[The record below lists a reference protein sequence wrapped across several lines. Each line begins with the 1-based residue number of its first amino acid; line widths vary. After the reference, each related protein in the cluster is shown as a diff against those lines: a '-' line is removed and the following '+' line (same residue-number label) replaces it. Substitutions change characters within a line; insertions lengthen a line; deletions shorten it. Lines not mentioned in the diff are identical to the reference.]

1 MKLRPLAGLFTLL
14 LAFPPS
20 SFFAQEG
27 FSPGR
32 LARMQE
38 AITASVD
45 RQEYAGVNVVVARH
59 GQTVFAESFGHRN
72 QEDHQLMQPDTIF
85 WIASMTKP
93 VTAVAVMMLYEE
105 GRFLLED
112 PVSKYLPAFAEIKVL
127 ASEEDPAGQTIPAA
141 RAITIRQLLVHTSGL
156 FNFKAYPPANMHAEL
171 TLESWVNHAAAAP
184 LAHQPGDAW
193 RYGLSYEI
201 LARLVEIWSG
211 QSFDAFLKE
220 RIFQP
225 LNMPDTDFYVPADKI
240 SRLAKTY
247 RLNAQGI
254 VEPLERK
261 SVPLQTPAFLSG
273 GAGLFST
280 IGDFQRFAQMLLNGG
295 TLGDQRLLSSATVEY
310 MLQNHVPADVM
321 GPNGPNGR
329 KGFGMGLGG
338 YVLIEPAAYEDLSV
352 KGEFNGAGVDGTFY
366 WIDRQ
371 NGLVGL
377 WFAARFPQVQTTL
390 KRFKV
395 QVYQAL
401 ED

>member
-127 ASEEDPAGQTIPAA
+127 ASEEDPAGQTI
-141 RAITIRQLLVHTSGL
+141 R
-156 FNFKAYPPANMHAEL
+156 
-171 TLESWVNHAAAAP
+171 P
-184 LAHQPGDAW
+184 LAPSPSASCW
-193 RYGLSYEI
+193 CTPRACS
-201 LARLVEIWSG
+201 
-211 QSFDAFLKE
+211 
-220 RIFQP
+220 
-225 LNMPDTDFYVPADKI
+225 T
-240 SRLAKTY
+240 SRPIHPPTCMRSSHWK
-247 RLNAQGI
+247 
-254 VEPLERK
+254 
-261 SVPLQTPAFLSG
+261 
-273 GAGLFST
+273 AG
-280 IGDFQRFAQMLLNGG
+280 
-295 TLGDQRLLSSATVEY
+295 
-310 MLQNHVPADVM
+310 
-321 GPNGPNGR
+321 
-329 KGFGMGLGG
+329 
-338 YVLIEPAAYEDLSV
+338 
-352 KGEFNGAGVDGTFY
+352 
-366 WIDRQ
+366 
-371 NGLVGL
+371 
-377 WFAARFPQVQTTL
+377 
-390 KRFKV
+390 
-395 QVYQAL
+395 
-401 ED
+401 